1 MTSRNEPE
9 PAVVSTA
16 TIMLKSSRSP
26 QRVQISV
33 VEIFKVSTS
42 TVEAMGS
49 GLDEPGSGDS
59 DRNSARSDIKLLAK
73 ETSSLRVTSVSSLRE
88 SHPNRLYEGQVL
100 VGGTFHDCCVRITHL
115 GEVESKSKEVWRRL
129 MNETEI
135 QKLSCSHSNVV
146 QLLQTYQNR
155 SIFCVAFDVC
165 MRNSLQDYL
174 LAMPSGRKGNRD
186 IVVPLTKIC
195 VDIAAALSHLH
206 SLHVL
211 HRQLRL
217 CHVYLTAA
225 GQAKLGD
232 FYWAKMVS
240 GTDTQTLE
248 EFVVEG
254 GKTRLAPET
263 LLNSHYTDKTDIWGL
278 GLICWEVMSL
288 GKAPYA
294 GLDEQTYRQTV
305 LDGSRP
311 PMCAYM
317 HMYMYRVLKSC
328 WQYYP
333 DDRPNAEQVLNQ
345 LLDVQGRVSESEE
358 TALEQERR
366 HGQPLN
372 SRQPVIQSC
381 DAVRQKRPQGSDD
394 VRHYSPAS
402 KSTIDAHQKQLPKS
416 KEDVSVI
423 LNPKFGARFANKQF
437 PLYENQHSN
446 KAEVCDQDTFSTK
459 HTGFSSAN
467 PGATGRP
474 SARPK
479 ASYQE
484 LQQKDQ
490 RKSPA
495 QQNPTTHHHPTTQ
508 TQHRQTSKTQHR
520 PNTQTQHHPTT
531 EHPPST
537 ETQHHQT
544 TQHQPTT
551 QTQHHPT
558 AKHQPHAQWG
568 LMHNDQQRKHEP
580 LERPGQLSAHNK
592 QKNDKLQDK
601 YTNHFSNPSDTGVF
615 PANYLMNNPERNH
628 DCTSSTTPQQAL
640 RPAENGVK
648 LADSEILETEI

>member
-1 MTSRNEPE
+1 
-9 PAVVSTA
+9 
-16 TIMLKSSRSP
+16 
-26 QRVQISV
+26 
-33 VEIFKVSTS
+33 
-42 TVEAMGS
+42 
-49 GLDEPGSGDS
+49 
-59 DRNSARSDIKLLAK
+59 
-73 ETSSLRVTSVSSLRE
+73 
-88 SHPNRLYEGQVL
+88 
-100 VGGTFHDCCVRITHL
+100 
-115 GEVESKSKEVWRRL
+115 
-129 MNETEI
+129 
-135 QKLSCSHSNVV
+135 
-146 QLLQTYQNR
+146 
-155 SIFCVAFDVC
+155 
-165 MRNSLQDYL
+165 
-174 LAMPSGRKGNRD
+174 
-186 IVVPLTKIC
+186 
-195 VDIAAALSHLH
+195 
-206 SLHVL
+206 
-211 HRQLRL
+211 
-217 CHVYLTAA
+217 
-225 GQAKLGD
+225 
-232 FYWAKMVS
+232 
-240 GTDTQTLE
+240 
-248 EFVVEG
+248 
-254 GKTRLAPET
+254 
-263 LLNSHYTDKTDIWGL
+263 
-278 GLICWEVMSL
+278 MSL
-288 GKAPYA
+288 GKVPYA
-294 GLDEQTYRQTV
+294 GLDEQTYKQTV

-311 PMCAYM
+311 PMGAYM

-328 WQYYP
+328 CQYYP

-358 TALEQERR
+358 TAIEKERR

-423 LNPKFGARFANKQF
+423 LNPKFGARFANK
-437 PLYENQHSN
+437 HSN

-459 HTGFSSAN
+459 HTGFPNAN

-508 TQHRQTSKTQHR
+508 TQHRPTSKTQHR

-544 TQHQPTT
+544 TQRQPTT
-551 QTQHHPT
+551 QTQHYPT